1 MAKISL
7 KKDYTD
13 GNVLYG
19 KDLNPNFETIETALN
34 NNDDTQSGINEE
46 VNSNLAQLNS
56 DVTQIKSDIVDIQGD
71 ITNIDS
77 DITSGDNATLSAAQ
91 TYVDTKLQGY
101 AETSDLPTSTS
112 DLINDSGFVTAEDVP
127 TKISEL
133 ENDDHTVKDENY
145 VHTDNNFS
153 NTDKSKLDGLSNYE
167 LPTAS
172 DTVLGGIKVGDNLEI
187 TSDGVLN
194 ALGGGLTTLVGTE
207 ENPIALDTLTEAG
220 IYHVSGYMKNN
231 SDYGG
236 IGEVVSKHDRI
247 LLVVRTGSDNR
258 HISQL
263 YYEGSPYKFR
273 WYQRIGDIY
282 TGMNSS
288 FNAIDLVT
296 QVDDSALG
304 DTGGIITEYSLLAY
318 IGKLTDLETT
328 DKSNIVAAINEA
340 LESGGGGGG
349 SGEDGATFT
358 PSVSEDGTL
367 SWTNDKGL
375 PNPDPVNIK
384 GPQGDPGEDG
394 TDGANGQGV
403 PTGGTAGQI
412 LSKNSATDYD
422 TSWIDMPE
430 SGPFEVIDATG
441 ETEIDLDDYTDFG
454 NYIILGH
461 NVKQIKSFSSVPSRN
476 CPFYILMIAEY
487 YTNSTYVY
495 QTIMTPILTGYN
507 GGVSQGMW
515 HAYRQISP
523 NLDTSFSVRTFS
535 FRVDNSFKAGTNSDI
550 SLSTYGARDLYN
562 ELVGAIGY
570 TGSGSSMQAVKLNTL
585 QTTNKSSLVDA
596 INEVLG
602 SIPNA
607 NKVPI
612 GGTAGQVL
620 TKNSATDYDMGW
632 TDLAIGDNEPI
643 GSIKLYGGTTAPN
656 GYLFAQG
663 QEVSRTTYSELFSVY
678 GTSFGEGDG
687 STTFNLPNLKGK
699 VVVGLDETDTDFN
712 SLGKTGGS
720 KTHTQ
725 TVAEMP
731 SHTHSTTV
739 GPWGVTSG
747 GFYGVVSNNSG
758 DSSPVYL
765 GSTGN
770 GQPMNIMNPYMVFNY
785 IIKAYKT
792 SSVPEDSEVKNVET
806 DSTSDVYSCDYINDL
821 TNMFDYSNE
830 QIVGKWADGKPLYQ
844 KVFVVTDQN
853 NINFDVSSL
862 NIDTCCK
869 LECVI
874 DYVAVSNNYRY
885 RRPLYCS
892 TENQGEYFL
901 AFLRDNTIQTRI
913 SSYLSSAIATFNK
926 ITYILTYTKT
936 TD

>member
-1 MAKISL
+1 MDDVLFQINLTGGAQGQKGDTGPAGPANSL
-7 KKDYTD
+7 SIGTVTKGDQASATIT
-13 GNVLYG
+13 GESPNQTLNLVLPKG
-19 KDLNPNFETIETALN
+19 DQGAQGDQGPKGDKGDPGLQGPQGIQGVQGPKGDTGSQGTKGDPGVTPNIQVGTTTTLEAGSQAT
-34 NNDDTQSGINEE
+34 
-46 VNSNLAQLNS
+46 
-56 DVTQIKSDIVDIQGD
+56 VTQRG
-71 ITNIDS
+71 
-77 DITSGDNATLSAAQ
+77 
-91 TYVDTKLQGY
+91 
-101 AETSDLPTSTS
+101 
-112 DLINDSGFVTAEDVP
+112 TA
-127 TKISEL
+127 
-133 ENDDHTVKDENY
+133 
-145 VHTDNNFS
+145 
-153 NTDKSKLDGLSNYE
+153 
-167 LPTAS
+167 
-172 DTVLGGIKVGDNLEI
+172 
-187 TSDGVLN
+187 
-194 ALGGGLTTLVGTE
+194 
-207 ENPIALDTLTEAG
+207 ENPIFDFG
-220 IYHVSGYMKNN
+220 IPKGADGSG
-231 SDYGG
+231 S
-236 IGEVVSKHDRI
+236 
-247 LLVVRTGSDNR
+247 
-258 HISQL
+258 
-263 YYEGSPYKFR
+263 
-273 WYQRIGDIY
+273 
-282 TGMNSS
+282 
-288 FNAIDLVT
+288 
-296 QVDDSALG
+296 
-304 DTGGIITEYSLLAY
+304 
-318 IGKLTDLETT
+318 
-328 DKSNIVAAINEA
+328 
-340 LESGGGGGG
+340 G
-349 SGEDGATFT
+349 SGENGATYT
-358 PSVSEDGTL
+358 PDVSEDGML

-461 NVKQIKSFSSVPSRN
+461 NVKQIKTFSSVPSRN

-495 QTIMTPILTGYN
+495 QTLMTPILTGYN

-515 HAYRQISP
+515 SAYRQISP
-523 NLDTSFSVRTFS
+523 NLDTSFLVRTFP
-535 FRVDNSFKAGTNSDI
+535 FRVDNNFKTGTSSDI
-550 SLSTYGARDLYN
+550 LLSTYGAGNLYN

-585 QTTNKSSLVDA
+585 QTTNKSSLVAA

-607 NKVPI
+607 NKVPT
-612 GGTAGQVL
+612 GGTAGQIL
-620 TKNSATDYDMGW
+620 SKNSATDYDMVW
-632 TDLAIGDNEPI
+632 TDLTIGDNEPI
-643 GSIKLYGGTTAPN
+643 GSIKLYGGATAPN

-663 QEVSRTTYSELFSVY
+663 QEVSRTTYSELFRVY
-678 GTSFGEGDG
+678 GTTFGVGDG

-699 VVVGLDETDTDFN
+699 VIVGLDETDTDFN

>member
-19 KDLNPNFETIETALN
+19 KDLNPNFETIETVLN

-207 ENPIALDTLTEAG
+207 ENPVSLNTLTEAG
-220 IYHVSGYMKNN
+220 IYHITGYSRDN
-231 SDYGG
+231 SEGLDSDVEERD
-236 IGEVVSKHDRI
+236 II
-247 LLVVRTGSDNR
+247 LLVVRTGQR
-258 HISQL
+258 GVAQL
-263 YYEGSPYKFR
+263 YFVGDPYIFR
-273 WYQRIGDIY
+273 WYSRTGDLY
-282 TGMNSS
+282 NGVNTQ
-288 FNAIDLVT
+288 FEAIDIIREISYGRINVYTALV
-296 QVDDSALG
+296 SEYALL
-304 DTGGIITEYSLLAY
+304 SY
-318 IGKLTDLETT
+318 IGKLTDLDTT

-403 PTGGTAGQI
+403 PIGGTAGQI
-412 LSKNSATDYD
+412 LSKNSTTDYD

-454 NYIILGH
+454 NYIILGN
-461 NVKQIKSFSSVPSRN
+461 NVKQIKNFNDYPSRY
-476 CPFYILMIAEY
+476 CPFYILTIAEY
-487 YTNSTYVY
+487 YTNPTYVY
-495 QTIMTPILTGYN
+495 QTVMTPVLTGYN
-507 GGVSQGMW
+507 GGVTQGKW
-515 HAYRQISP
+515 QAYRQISP
-523 NLDTSFSVRTFS
+523 SLNTSFTVRS
-535 FRVDNSFKAGTNSDI
+535 LPYAVSYSFKSGAKQDI
-550 SLSTYGARDLYN
+550 AFSTTGASDLYD

-585 QTTNKSSLVDA
+585 QTTNKSSLVGA
-596 INEVLG
+596 INEVLS

-607 NKVPI
+607 NKVPT
-612 GGTAGQVL
+612 GGTAGQIL
-620 TKNSATDYDMGW
+620 SKNSATDYDMVW
-632 TDLAIGDNEPI
+632 TDLTIGDNEPV
-643 GSIKLYGGTTAPN
+643 GSIKLYGGATAPN

-663 QEVSRTTYSELFSVY
+663 QEVSRTTYSELFSIY
-678 GTSFGEGDG
+678 GTAFGEGDG

-747 GFYGVVSNNSG
+747 GFYGVVSNESG
-758 DSSPVYL
+758 ESSPVNL

-806 DSTSDVYSCDYINDL
+806 DSTSDVYSCDYINNKLNTKIVLWENPNPTANFDSQNIVFNNSDFDVYEVYYYIATTNQQVL
-821 TNMFDYSNE
+821 TAKSLKGHGTRLIIPTDQTQYRTISYVSDNTYNVNAANDPTYGVPIK
-830 QIVGKWADGKPLYQ
+830 IVG
-844 KVFVVTDQN
+844 
-853 NINFDVSSL
+853 
-862 NIDTCCK
+862 
-869 LECVI
+869 
-874 DYVAVSNNYRY
+874 YR
-885 RRPLYCS
+885 
-892 TENQGEYFL
+892 EV
-901 AFLRDNTIQTRI
+901 
-913 SSYLSSAIATFNK
+913 
-926 ITYILTYTKT
+926 
-936 TD
+936 

>member
-1 MAKISL
+1 MDDVLFQINLTGGAQGQKGDTGPAGPANSLSIGTVTKGEQASATITGESPNQTLNLVLPKGDQGMQGDQGPKGDKGDPGLQGLQGIQGEQGPKGDTGPQGAKG
-7 KKDYTD
+7 DPGVT
-13 GNVLYG
+13 
-19 KDLNPNFETIETALN
+19 PNIQVGTTTTLEAGSQAT
-34 NNDDTQSGINEE
+34 
-46 VNSNLAQLNS
+46 
-56 DVTQIKSDIVDIQGD
+56 VTQRG
-71 ITNIDS
+71 
-77 DITSGDNATLSAAQ
+77 
-91 TYVDTKLQGY
+91 
-101 AETSDLPTSTS
+101 
-112 DLINDSGFVTAEDVP
+112 TA
-127 TKISEL
+127 
-133 ENDDHTVKDENY
+133 
-145 VHTDNNFS
+145 
-153 NTDKSKLDGLSNYE
+153 
-167 LPTAS
+167 
-172 DTVLGGIKVGDNLEI
+172 
-187 TSDGVLN
+187 
-194 ALGGGLTTLVGTE
+194 
-207 ENPIALDTLTEAG
+207 ENPIFDFG
-220 IYHVSGYMKNN
+220 IPKGADGSG
-231 SDYGG
+231 S
-236 IGEVVSKHDRI
+236 
-247 LLVVRTGSDNR
+247 
-258 HISQL
+258 
-263 YYEGSPYKFR
+263 
-273 WYQRIGDIY
+273 
-282 TGMNSS
+282 
-288 FNAIDLVT
+288 
-296 QVDDSALG
+296 
-304 DTGGIITEYSLLAY
+304 
-318 IGKLTDLETT
+318 
-328 DKSNIVAAINEA
+328 
-340 LESGGGGGG
+340 G
-349 SGEDGATFT
+349 SGENGATYT
-358 PSVSEDGTL
+358 PAVSEDGML

-461 NVKQIKSFSSVPSRN
+461 NVKQIKTFSSVPSRN

-487 YTNSTYVY
+487 YTNYTYVY
-495 QTIMTPILTGYN
+495 QTLMTPILTGYN

-515 HAYRQISP
+515 SAYRQISP
-523 NLDTSFSVRTFS
+523 NLDTSFLVRTFP
-535 FRVDNSFKAGTNSDI
+535 FRVDNNFKTGTSSDI
-550 SLSTYGARDLYN
+550 SLSTYGAGKLYD

-585 QTTNKSSLVDA
+585 QTTNKSSLVGA

-607 NKVPI
+607 NKVPT
-612 GGTAGQVL
+612 GGTAGQIL
-620 TKNSATDYDMGW
+620 SKNSATDYDMVW
-632 TDLAIGDNEPI
+632 TDLTIGDNEPI
-643 GSIKLYGGTTAPN
+643 GSIKLYGGATAPN

-663 QEVSRTTYSELFSVY
+663 QEVSRTTYSELFSIY
-678 GTSFGEGDG
+678 GTAFGEGDG

-712 SLGKTGGS
+712 SLGKTGGN

-725 TVAEMP
+725 TVNEMP

-747 GFYGVVSNNSG
+747 GFYGVVSNKSG
-758 DSSPVYL
+758 ASSPVNL

-785 IIKAYKT
+785 IIKAYKI